1 MQEQVVRVSVVEVIG
16 RLDPLA
22 PPGGILAPVAAA
34 VSAGFPS
41 PAQDH
46 YRGPV
51 DLNDHLIVDKTSTF
65 ILNVAGDSM
74 IGAGIFD
81 GDHIIVDRSLRP
93 HDGCVVVAIVDGELT
108 LKTLVRSGGRTLLR
122 AENPRYPSIALEGEM
137 EMSIWGVVTY
147 NIHRHAT

>member
-1 MQEQVVRVSVVEVIG
+1 MSVLEVLG
-16 RLDPLA
+16 RLDQFA
-22 PPGGILAPVAAA
+22 PPGGVLTPVAAA

-51 DLNDHLIVDKTSTF
+51 DLNEHLIQDKTSTF

-74 IGAGIFD
+74 TGAGIFD
-81 GDHIIVDRSLRP
+81 GDHIIVDRSLKAQF
-93 HDGCVVVAIVDGELT
+93 GCVVVAIVDGELT
-108 LKTLVRSGGRTLLR
+108 LKTLTRSRGRVVLQ
-122 AENPRYPSIALEGEM
+122 AENPKYPSIAMEGEM

-147 NIHRHAT
+147 NIHRHST